1 MQGIKF
7 RHNIVL
13 RNSTVIE
20 ILDIKRALIS
30 RIGKVSQRQP
40 WIRLLPRVV
49 PRIRVVG
56 EGTSLLP
63 GPSPARRYP
72 ESRVRACDA
81 GSCSLLCERAS
92 ACSEP

>member
-30 RIGKVSQRQP
+30 RIGKVSP
-40 WIRLLPRVV
+40 TSTLIRLLPRVV

-56 EGTSLLP
+56 GGDKPPPRSLPCEAIP
-63 GPSPARRYP
+63 GGKPCPR
-72 ESRVRACDA
+72 
-81 GSCSLLCERAS
+81 L
-92 ACSEP
+92 